1 MDAMEIVRRLTHL
14 FYLFRKENATS
25 FEEHPRIRHK
35 DIMMLDAILSI
46 NKGELV
52 KMSDISTYLQ
62 VTPAAVSQFIKGYE
76 KKGWVERVVLDSDRR
91 SVYIKVSDEAR
102 NVMKGCEKHMTESL
116 YEFIE
121 ALGEEDAE
129 NFLRIMEKAV
139 AFSKQKKEEKEKKE
153 KGDSK

>member
-1 MDAMEIVRRLTHL
+1 MDEMEVVRRLTHL
-14 FYLFRKENATS
+14 FYAFRKENATGLNN
-25 FEEHPRIRHK
+25 HPRIRHK

-46 NKGELV
+46 NDGDLV

-76 KKGWVERVVLDSDRR
+76 KKGWVERIVLENDRR
-91 SVYIKVSDEAR
+91 SVYIKVSDQAKE
-102 NVMKGCEKHMTESL
+102 VMQTCEKHMTKSL

-139 AFSKQKKEEKEKKE
+139 EFSKRKRENRE
-153 KGDSK
+153 KGACK

>member
-1 MDAMEIVRRLTHL
+1 MDEMEIVRRLTHL
-14 FYLFRKENATS
+14 FYMFRKENASS
-25 FEEHPRIRHK
+25 FDDHPRIRHK

-46 NKGELV
+46 NSGDLV
-52 KMSDISTYLQ
+52 KMSDISSYLQ

-76 KKGWVERVVLDSDRR
+76 KKGWVERVVLETDRR

-102 NVMKGCEKHMTESL
+102 QVMKSCEKHMTESL
-116 YEFIE
+116 YQFIE

-129 NFLRIMEKAV
+129 AFLRIMEKAV
-139 AFSKQKKEEKEKKE
+139 AFSKEKRKKIKKE

>member
-1 MDAMEIVRRLTHL
+1 MDEMEIVRRLTHL
-14 FYLFRKENATS
+14 FYMFRKENATS
-25 FEEHPRIRHK
+25 FDDHPRIRHK

-46 NKGELV
+46 NSGDLV
-52 KMSDISTYLQ
+52 KMSDISSYLQ

-76 KKGWVERVVLDSDRR
+76 KKGWVERVVLENDRR
-91 SVYIKVSDEAR
+91 SVYIKVSDEAKL
-102 NVMKGCEKHMTESL
+102 VMKSCERHMTESL

-129 NFLRIMEKAV
+129 AFLRIMEKAV
-139 AFSKQKKEEKEKKE
+139 AFSKEKRERKKKE

>member
-1 MDAMEIVRRLTHL
+1 MDEMEIVRRLTHL
-14 FYLFRKENATS
+14 FYMFRKENASS
-25 FEEHPRIRHK
+25 FDDHPRIRHK

-46 NKGELV
+46 NSGELV
-52 KMSDISTYLQ
+52 KMSDISSYLQ

-76 KKGWVERVVLDSDRR
+76 KKGWVERVVLETDRR

-102 NVMKGCEKHMTESL
+102 HVMKSCEKHMTESL
-116 YEFIE
+116 YQFIE

-129 NFLRIMEKAV
+129 AFLRIMEKAV
-139 AFSKQKKEEKEKKE
+139 AFSKEKREQIKKE

>member
-1 MDAMEIVRRLTHL
+1 MDEMEIVRRLTHL
-14 FYLFRKENATS
+14 FYMFRKENATS
-25 FEEHPRIRHK
+25 FDDHPRIRHK

-46 NKGELV
+46 NSGDLV
-52 KMSDISTYLQ
+52 KMSDISSYLQ

-76 KKGWVERVVLDSDRR
+76 KKGWVERVVLETDRR
-91 SVYIKVSDEAR
+91 SVYIKVSDEAKL
-102 NVMKGCEKHMTESL
+102 VMKSCERHMTESL

-129 NFLRIMEKAV
+129 AFLRIMEKAV
-139 AFSKQKKEEKEKKE
+139 AFSKEKRERKKKE